1 LEFQKMVCG
10 LDPHDE
16 EIDPDGVQMYSNCN
30 IIGTSRL
37 ALDRVG
43 PLIDDYIYTN
53 YDDDTDEEYG
63 SDDDIIE

>member
-1 LEFQKMVCG
+1 
-10 LDPHDE
+10 
-16 EIDPDGVQMYSNCN
+16 
-30 IIGTSRL
+30 
-37 ALDRVG
+37 VG